1 MNTAIISG
9 QVVVEAE
16 VRHTES
22 GSKVATLRVEVPAI
36 DDRSQPHIVKVTCW
50 GEKLIERVSGIGTN
64 QPVILRGRLDLS
76 TVESNQGFK
85 ETYVNFV
92 ADDVLLVGDVVRLN
106 AVTLIGRSGNEPDV
120 KYFESGSCNA
130 KVSLA
135 VNKGRESTNWF
146 NLIAWG
152 KTAEVFANYVT
163 KGKQIA
169 VNGSLFWETWTDS
182 STGAKRSKPVIRV
195 QSLELL
201 GGKREES
208 ASAPADTSFDTDF

>member
-1 MNTAIISG
+1 MNSAIISAIAIT
-9 QVVVEAE
+9 EAE

-50 GEKLIERVSGIGTN
+50 GERLIELASGIAAN

-76 TVESNQGFK
+76 VVESSQGFK

-92 ADDVLLVGDVVRLN
+92 ADDIQLVDSVIRLN
-106 AVTLIGRSGNEPDV
+106 AVTLIGRSGSEPDV

-130 KVSLA
+130 KTSLA

-208 ASAPADTSFDTDF
+208 APTPTDTSFDTDF